1 MNRSTSQSLM
11 ANRCW
16 RNTFTTAAT
25 SISDAE
31 PSGARYRQGWLTDSS
46 SMAPILADLDLGRE
60 LHHVALVNMAKC
72 IGETTDE
79 LPVSISL
86 CQMLG
91 HGGVM
96 LDDYWA
102 KKTRGAAGKSNPE
115 GKLHDEGARWSSS
128 DPA

>member
-1 MNRSTSQSLM
+1 
-11 ANRCW
+11 
-16 RNTFTTAAT
+16 
-25 SISDAE
+25 
-31 PSGARYRQGWLTDSS
+31 
-46 SMAPILADLDLGRE
+46 
-60 LHHVALVNMAKC
+60 MAKC

-102 KKTRGAAGKSNPE
+102 KKTRGAAGKSQSRRE
-115 GKLHDEGARWSSS
+115 IA
-128 DPA
+128 